1 MDGIDRSGGVRMIAG
16 EWGVYMNDAELYG
29 LAESVGRISLRHGHR
44 LATAESCTG
53 GWIAEALTAVP
64 GCSAWFDAS
73 VVSYS
78 NEAKQSLLGVPGS
91 VLESHGAVSEA
102 TVRAMA
108 AGVLARTHASLAVAV
123 SGIAGPSGGSPE
135 KPVGTVWVAWLRADG
150 SVDRVARLALS
161 GDRNAIRRGAV
172 ICALEGLIDAARA

>member
-1 MDGIDRSGGVRMIAG
+1 
-16 EWGVYMNDAELYG
+16 MNDAELYG
-29 LAESVGRISLRHGHR
+29 LAESVGGALIRHGHR

-64 GCSAWFDAS
+64 GSSAWFEAS
-73 VVSYS
+73 LVTYS
-78 NEAKQSLLGVPGS
+78 NESKQSLLGVPGS

-108 AGVLARTHASLAVAV
+108 AGVLGRTRASIAVAV
-123 SGIAGPSGGSPE
+123 SGIAGPSGGSPD

-150 SVDRVARLALS
+150 AVNRVARLALT
-161 GDRNAIRRGAV
+161 GDRQAIRRGAV
-172 ICALEGLIDAARA
+172 VSALEGLLDAARA

>member
-1 MDGIDRSGGVRMIAG
+1 
-16 EWGVYMNDAELYG
+16 MNDAELYG
-29 LAESVGRISLRHGHR
+29 LADSVGRALLRHGQR

-64 GCSAWFDAS
+64 GSSAWFEAS
-73 VVSYS
+73 AVTYS

-91 VLESHGAVSEA
+91 VLESHGAVSES

-108 AGVLARTHASLAVAV
+108 SGVLARTRASIAVAV
-123 SGIAGPSGGSPE
+123 SGIAGPSGATPE
-135 KPVGTVWVAWLRADG
+135 KPVGTVWVAWLSLDG

-161 GDRNAIRRGAV
+161 GDRQAVRRGAV
-172 ICALEGLIDAARA
+172 LKALEGLLDVFGTGS